1 MDRGRILSEEERTE
15 ILEWIYA
22 NTHRFM
28 RVNENRVHH
37 LITENDES
45 GLPSSVWTIK
55 RRIIEKEGC
64 ADYHQE
70 PKFQDFIA
78 LINPGGFLYKHID
91 ENYGDL
97 IHSRFNVLLQVPTK
111 GGETFYNS
119 KQSASGVGG
128 STTVSSSGG
137 VANNI
142 NIIPSGNIYSNNNN
156 TNNSSNS
163 TKRALQGLKMNM

>member
-28 RVNENRVHH
+28 KVNENRVHH

-55 RRIIEKEGC
+55 QRIIEKEGC
-64 ADYHQE
+64 ADYQQE

-119 KQSASGVGG
+119 KLADTKEGHYIFSKSGLEEH
-128 STTVSSSGG
+128 
-137 VANNI
+137 
-142 NIIPSGNIYSNNNN
+142 YSNPVEEG
-156 TNNSSNS
+156 
-163 TKRALQGLKMNM
+163 KRISISFGFLMPIERIRIMQ